1 MSSDVIAG
9 VVALVALFSLE
20 GRIPFYTGRSERY
33 RHGLRNLGLAAVGV
47 LVTAALT
54 PLLVFATQLT
64 ERHHWGLLQQWELGG
79 ILGTLLALLLF
90 DAWMYAWHR
99 ANHRIGLLWRLH
111 RVHHTD
117 PAMDST
123 TALRFHPGEL
133 LLSTLLNA
141 LVLVLLGMS
150 LMQFVVYKTLMILT
164 ILLHHSNVALPYAVD
179 RRLRWLIVPP
189 SMHRVHH
196 SQIPA
201 ETNANYGTVLSL
213 WDRLFRSLRL
223 RADLAAIQFGIGA
236 YGEPQWQTPL
246 RLLTLPGRPLADAAR
261 GSQPGSPG
269 PSAGR
274 SDA

>member
-1 MSSDVIAG
+1 MSSDVLAG
-9 VVALVALFSLE
+9 MAALLVLFSLE
-20 GRIPFYTGRSERY
+20 GIIPFYAGRTERY
-33 RHGLRNLGLAAVGV
+33 RHGLRNLGLAAVGA
-47 LVTAALT
+47 LVTAGLM
-54 PLLVFATQLT
+54 PLLVLATQLA
-64 ERHHWGLLQQWELGG
+64 ERHQWGLLQQLD
-79 ILGTLLALLLF
+79 LNVLPATLLALLLF

-99 ANHRIGLLWRLH
+99 ANHRVGLLWRLH

-164 ILLHHSNVALPYAVD
+164 ILLHHSNVALSPGLE

-196 SQIPA
+196 SEIPA

-223 RADLAAIQFGIGA
+223 RADLAAIRFGIGA
-236 YGEPQWQTPL
+236 YGEAEWQTPL
-246 RLLTLPGRPLADAAR
+246 RLLALPGKPLTAAAR
-261 GSQPGSPG
+261 GIPPGSAG
-269 PSAGR
+269 LSGGR